1 MIQLFSVLLFALTL
15 CTARA
20 QTTVAWLT
28 NATGLASFPPASTRQ
43 AVAVGNESAGWS
55 MWHWN
60 ASSTAT
66 TNATVVAYTGLAT
79 GRWVQSPVTGASSGL
94 TAGTPTASTNVAN
107 KAYVD
112 SVAGGGGANKL
123 DTTNGVAV
131 GLTTAT
137 APTTGNSVAN
147 KTYVDSL
154 GLNQG
159 WVNVKNAPYNAVG
172 NGASDDTAALQSALN
187 SGQNVFLPSGDYK
200 ITASLT
206 NSMYRKINGQGRSV
220 SSISA
225 TTTNTALVFEPVMT
239 GGDVNAS
246 FELKDLAIYA
256 KNAVA
261 INQVGITNWNSQDAV
276 ANIRL
281 IHCTFSGT
289 YQTTNDPSAG
299 TTNVPTLAFLV
310 SEGVGIKAAKL
321 YDSLIQNCFIFGF
334 GIGVYLDACD
344 INNIDTC
351 RLNQNARHI
360 HLTKHDGVG
369 SQNKIKNNDILINW
383 RVGGIYEDQT
393 RWNTIEDNYFES
405 NYASSQYWINY
416 QGEGTIFQNN
426 RIDAPVGTIPIIS
439 INAGGPGVMLS
450 GNRGGSDRTIEI
462 LHDFWNGASA
472 QQTLVQFADNL
483 STFPETLSP
492 QSSYTKRTSSRVWG
506 PYSPKRLLG
515 NASTNWPW
523 GTTSGGLPGISTI
536 TSGNLIVKME
546 TESTDDSLE
555 VSITA
560 EAAGGY
566 VNVKWGG
573 TSVWLADWST
583 STNLQTVTRQIVRP
597 SGVLPDSGLVFEFA
611 ASQGYICGIQLTPSP
626 QNIQGSTLT
635 ISTNTALSGTT
646 AMQAAT
652 AGSAATHFPVFTA
665 TPASAATTV
674 KMRTA
679 AEVRSDI
686 GAGTGSVT
694 SVGLTAPAGF
704 TVASSPVTT
713 SGTIAVSY
721 ASSPTGTG
729 VFVLSTNA
737 TLFNASLTGDPAIQA
752 SGPGVSLTYFP
763 GWETN
768 PSSGAVQLKS
778 RNASNFR
785 SDIGGGASTGSV
797 GLVLKNNPTIDTTTL
812 TAVTAMQAAAAGSAA
827 THFPVYTASP
837 TAGAVAVKSRT
848 AAEVRSDIGAGTGSG
863 TVTSVSVTTANG
875 VSGTV
880 ATGTTT
886 PAISLTLG
894 AITPT
899 SVAAT
904 GAVSGTTLT
913 STVATGTAP
922 LTVASTTLV
931 ANLNADRLDGL
942 HKGGIQPASAALTNL
957 NRTIGFTVDGG
968 GSAITTGKTKGY
980 ITVPLA
986 GTIRAWS
993 IGVNA
998 GTATVKVW
1006 KVATGTAVPTIANV
1020 INTSGVSISSG
1031 TYIRST
1037 TLTDFTTTTVAAN
1050 DVFAFDVT
1058 AAATASEMTFQ
1069 LEITQ

>member
-1 MIQLFSVLLFALTL
+1 MKFLLPLLFSLRL
-15 CTARA
+15 
-20 QTTVAWLT
+20 VA
-28 NATGLASFPPASTRQ
+28 ATSLSVTYDSVTKS
-43 AVAVGNESAGWS
+43 VA
-55 MWHWN
+55 
-60 ASSTAT
+60 
-66 TNATVVAYTGLAT
+66 
-79 GRWVQSPVTGASSGL
+79 PSGL
-94 TAGTPTASTNVAN
+94 IFSNIFTGTPTVSTN
-107 KAYVD
+107 
-112 SVAGGGGANKL
+112 
-123 DTTNGVAV
+123 
-131 GLTTAT
+131 
-137 APTTGNSVAN
+137 VAN
-147 KTYVDSL
+147 KTYVDAL

-225 TTTNTALVFEPVMT
+225 TTTNTALVFQSAIPSS
-239 GGDVNAS
+239 GDINAS

-261 INQVGITNWNSQDAV
+261 INQVGITNWDSQSAV
-276 ANIRL
+276 ANIRF

-289 YQTTNDPSAG
+289 YQTLNDPLAG

-310 SEGVGIKAAKL
+310 SEGVGIKAAKM

-439 INAGGPGVMLS
+439 INAGGPGVILT
-450 GNRGGSDRTIEI
+450 GNRGGSNRTIEI
-462 LHDFWNGASA
+462 LHDFWTGTDA

-483 STFPETLSP
+483 STFPETLAP

-536 TSGNLIVKME
+536 TSGNLIVQMA

-635 ISTNTALSGTT
+635 ISTNTALSGTV
-646 AMQAAT
+646 AVQAAA

-674 KMRTA
+674 KSRTA

-686 GAGTGSVT
+686 GAGTGSGTVT
-694 SVGLTAPAGF
+694 SVA
-704 TVASSPVTT
+704 ASVPSFLSITGSPITT
-713 SGTIAVSY
+713 SGTLAVSY
-721 ASSPTGTG
+721 SGTALPVANGGTGLTALGTGLPTALGLNPTGSG
-729 VFVLSTNA
+729 VIVLSTNA

-812 TAVTAMQAAAAGSAA
+812 LAVTAMQAAAAGSAA

-863 TVTSVSVTTANG
+863 TVTSVAMTVPTGFS
-875 VSGTV
+875 VSGTPV
-880 ATGTTT
+880 TTTGTLAVTTTLSGHVSGNGSGLTASATIPSTDISVTENTQTGTTYT
-886 PAISLTLG
+886 VLSTDNGKVVTLNNAA
-894 AITPT
+894 AITVTVPT
-899 SVAAT
+899 LSAGFSCT
-904 GAVSGTTLT
+904 FIQKGAGQVTFSASGTTVSNAHSQTKTFGQYATVTLYGLS
-913 STVATGTAP
+913 STAFVLAGDTGT
-922 LTVASTTLV
+922 
-931 ANLNADRLDGL
+931 
-942 HKGGIQPASAALTNL
+942 
-957 NRTIGFTVDGG
+957 
-968 GSAITTGKTKGY
+968 
-980 ITVPLA
+980 
-986 GTIRAWS
+986 
-993 IGVNA
+993 
-998 GTATVKVW
+998 
-1006 KVATGTAVPTIANV
+1006 
-1020 INTSGVSISSG
+1020 
-1031 TYIRST
+1031 
-1037 TLTDFTTTTVAAN
+1037 
-1050 DVFAFDVT
+1050 
-1058 AAATASEMTFQ
+1058 
-1069 LEITQ
+1069 